1 MACFGLVQHS
11 ELVTFFFFMLGLMHF
26 WGISS
31 YRAMDIL
38 SFLKFLIPDQYS
50 YFLLLCLSGSDS
62 IGTTVSLCLIRFL
75 CLSSKFQHP
84 IWYAL
89 IFLCFILSV
98 CCFAFFIDFIYL
110 WKLEN
115 IKAVSHLLLI
125 LQIVCSGSE
134 SSCGVNRC
142 PAKAAISSMLVF
154 SFTGFLCCSVYFIIV
169 LTSSFFF
176 VWSSVI
182 HPARCARII

>member
-62 IGTTVSLCLIRFL
+62 NCFSLIRLL

-84 IWYAL
+84 ILYTL

-125 LQIVCSGSE
+125 LQVVCSVSE
-134 SSCGVNRC
+134 SSYGVNRC
-142 PAKAAISSMLVF
+142 PSKAAISSMLVF
-154 SFTGFLCCSVYFIIV
+154 SFTGFLYCSVYFIIV
-169 LTSSFFF
+169 LTNSFFF

-182 HPARCARII
+182 QPARCARII